1 MPVQKSG
8 DKRKRSTAETDGTY
22 VCQCHSNFKNV
33 TYVIAHFEFILYHC
47 VICTSIGKA
56 CKNLWYVQISVGSTN
71 YSGCTINIPCI

>member
-33 TYVIAHFEFILYHC
+33 TYVIAHFEFIFYITVLYELAQVKHGK
-47 VICTSIGKA
+47 ICDMIK
-56 CKNLWYVQISVGSTN
+56 SVLEAT
-71 YSGCTINIPCI
+71 TIPVA

>member
-33 TYVIAHFEFILYHC
+33 TYVIAHFEFIFYITVL
-47 VICTSIGKA
+47 
-56 CKNLWYVQISVGSTN
+56 YVQA
-71 YSGCTINIPCI
+71 